1 MSAATEARTPPA
13 LGAGVWRVLLGNE
26 WFKLR
31 RRTAFW
37 LALGFFAF
45 ITAMASGEEFY
56 RARNDPERTYA
67 LPSAWGEILGEMGV
81 VLLIFASVALIMLV
95 TSEFSWRT
103 ARQSVIDGLSKTQ
116 WFWGKTLL
124 LPVLGLVFVAVQ
136 VGIGGGFALAG
147 TDVAAATGR
156 LVPFSVLQ
164 TVGATL
170 LGFFVVGGLA
180 LFISLAVRNSGG
192 AMAIWFFWIAI
203 GEQQIVAGLLGR
215 FFETVRPV
223 LRYLPWSNVQRALRF
238 ENYDAPT
245 FQRMVEAAQEA
256 GSRVPEH
263 PDVLAIT
270 LVNLGW
276 VVLFV
281 GLSYVW
287 FRERDL

>member
-1 MSAATEARTPPA
+1 MSAATEARKPPA

-31 RRTAFW
+31 KRTAFW
-37 LALGFFAF
+37 LTLGFFAF
-45 ITAMASGEEFY
+45 IVVMANGEEYY

-67 LPSAWGEILGEMGV
+67 LPAAWAEVLGEMGV

-103 ARQSVIDGLSKTQ
+103 ARQNVIDGLSKTQ
-116 WFWGKTLL
+116 WFRGKTLL
-124 LPVLGLVFVAVQ
+124 LPVLGLVFIAVQ

-147 TDVAAATGR
+147 TDLAAATGS
-156 LVPFSVLQ
+156 LVPVSVLQ
-164 TVGATL
+164 TIGATL

-180 LFISLAVRNSGG
+180 LFIALAVRSSGG

-215 FFETVRPV
+215 FFESLRPA
-223 LRYLPWSNVQRALRF
+223 LRYLPWSNVQRAIAF

-245 FQRMVEAAQEA
+245 FQRIVEAAQEA
-256 GSRVPEH
+256 GRRVPEH
-263 PDVLAIT
+263 PDMTAIT

-276 VVLFV
+276 IALFV
-281 GLSYVW
+281 GLSYIW
-287 FRERDL
+287 FRKRDL